1 MARHPFGGSI
11 SDYAVTD
18 VGAGAV
24 GFVAGATVLF
34 YTAVSGGT
42 QITDLSTDSAGVT
55 PVTGTT
61 TDASGAVIEVYGPD
75 GTRGMWASANG
86 GTRVY
91 MAARDV
97 PDSVTAAESGL
108 STLSG
113 TLSAHTAAVNPHGTA
128 FPDLVDTDASAR
140 ADGFVIAYDGTAG
153 KNKYIPPSA
162 ASGAVLLNPPL
173 SGGVYVGNTITEP
186 PPAGGASGNPWFIAV
201 RSYSAADS
209 NPDFMQVKA
218 FWSDL
223 VTRLKTFWLNGN
235 GELRAA
241 PSTPGRI
248 GGRFFESYETTPGFS
263 TGRFFELSTNP
274 TNTANREPLLGAYGS
289 ASSTKPGWIE
299 ATRIL
304 SALQGVAIGGNF
316 NSLSQLIFRGR
327 QTTAGAPSS
336 STWSVGDVV
345 IDSAGVLWLCTVAGT
360 PGTWVGGRDNLT
372 AWTNL
377 PGLGANVSLGTPAAQ
392 YRLNGDN
399 VELRGQL
406 AYAGAVTT
414 LGVLPVGFRPPG
426 ALAFS
431 HRVAVSSPSSVFVN
445 IATNGT
451 ITTST
456 AGVNT
461 QTQNLDGIFF
471 SISS

>member
-1 MARHPFGGSI
+1 MARHPFGGAVA
-11 SDYAVTD
+11 DYAVTD

-34 YTAVSGGT
+34 YTAVTGGS
-42 QITDLSTDSAGVT
+42 QIVDLSTDSGGVT

-75 GTRGMWASANG
+75 GIRGMWASANG
-86 GTRVY
+86 GTRVL
-91 MAARDV
+91 MAARDTA
-97 PDSVTAAESGL
+97 DSVTALESSL
-108 STLSG
+108 STLQGSV
-113 TLSAHTAAVNPHGTA
+113 SAHTAAVNPHGTA

-140 ADGFVIAYDGTAG
+140 ANGYLVAYNSSTG
-153 KNKYIPPSA
+153 KNQYVAPTGA
-162 ASGAVLLNPPL
+162 TGAVMLDPPL
-173 SGGVYVGNTITEP
+173 SGGAYVGNTAIEP
-186 PPAGGASGNPWFIAV
+186 PPSGGSSGNPWFIAV
-201 RSYSAADS
+201 RSYSAGDS

-223 VTRLKTFWLNGN
+223 VTRLKTFWINGN
-235 GELRAA
+235 GELRTA

-248 GGRFFESYETTPGFS
+248 GFRAFESYETTPGFS
-263 TGRFFELSTNP
+263 TGRFAEFSTNP
-274 TNTANREPLLGAYGS
+274 TNTANREPLFGVYGS
-289 ASSTKPGWIE
+289 SSATKPGWAE
-299 ATRIL
+299 GTRVV
-304 SALQGVAIGGNF
+304 SAQQGLAAGGNY
-316 NSLSQLIFRGR
+316 NSLAQLIFRGR
-327 QTTAGAPSS
+327 QATTGAPTSN
-336 STWSVGDVV
+336 TWVAGDVV
-345 IDSAGVLWLCTVAGT
+345 MDSAAVLWLCTVGGA
-360 PGTWVGGRDNLT
+360 PGTWVGGRDSLT
-372 AWTNL
+372 TWTNL
-377 PGLGANVSLGTPAAQ
+377 PGLGTNVSLGTPAAQ

-414 LGVLPVGFRPPG
+414 LGVLPAGFRPPG

-461 QTQNLDGIFF
+461 QTQNLDGIYF
-471 SISS
+471 SISA